1 MSTTHAALGVSL
13 GDFERA
19 WAEASVGGVSSDSVS
34 AQSLSAQSLS
44 AQSLSAQS
52 LSAPSLSAP
61 SLSGDAAG
69 MVDSGVLDVAAAMA
83 TLQRAVDAP
92 RVVIAGEIA
101 YRSQLI
107 LGTEGMA
114 RKAGYAKP
122 ALFLAELWTITVGEG
137 MRLCDVGLATRPR
150 TALDGTP
157 LPARCPVIASAIADG
172 TLGVDSAAVIV
183 RELDAASV
191 RCSTSAREVGEATL
205 VEMAGQYT
213 VADLRGLA
221 RQVRDRLDEDGAE
234 PRDELRHRKR
244 SCRFIT
250 LPDGMVRML
259 WDMPPELAGLA
270 KAAVDG
276 YVSRDLRRAK
286 DERRKTRGAQ
296 GDRAEGAGNPAEGDP
311 RGGDQGGS
319 GADNGCGGSLLDD
332 DDDDRT
338 LDQLRSDAAE
348 QVFHHVASCKG
359 HGGDIPSITM
369 VIRMS
374 VDALKTGLGIAEI
387 DGIDETIS
395 ASTARRM
402 AGEAGIIPAVLGGPS
417 EVLDFGKT
425 RRLFTTAQKLAFGE
439 RDGGCAFG
447 GCTAPPSYTEAHH
460 IIWWSTIEN
469 TDLDN
474 GILLCG
480 FHHHRIHDGGWE
492 IVFQHGVPYFIPP
505 PWINPGRTP
514 RRGGKVTLDAAA

>member
-1 MSTTHAALGVSL
+1 V
-13 GDFERA
+13 
-19 WAEASVGGVSSDSVS
+19 AEVFG
-34 AQSLSAQSLS
+34 
-44 AQSLSAQS
+44 
-52 LSAPSLSAP
+52 
-61 SLSGDAAG
+61 
-69 MVDSGVLDVAAAMA
+69 
-83 TLQRAVDAP
+83 
-92 RVVIAGEIA
+92 
-101 YRSQLI
+101 
-107 LGTEGMA
+107 
-114 RKAGYAKP
+114 
-122 ALFLAELWTITVGEG
+122 ITVGEA
-137 MRLCDVGLATRPR
+137 MRLCDVGLATRTP
-150 TALDGTP
+150 TAIDGTP
-157 LPARCPVIASAIADG
+157 LPARYPVVAAAITDG

-191 RCSTSAREVGEATL
+191 RCSASAREVGEAAL
-205 VEMAGQYT
+205 VELAGQYT

-234 PRDELRHRKR
+234 PRDELRRKKR

-259 WDMPPELAGLA
+259 WDMPPEVAGLA

-276 YVSRDLRRAK
+276 FVSRELRRAK
-286 DERRKTRGAQ
+286 DVRVEGQRGTVSGGPGGGKQ
-296 GDRAEGAGNPAEGDP
+296 GVGESGD
-311 RGGDQGGS
+311 GESGDGES
-319 GADNGCGGSLLDD
+319 GDGESGDGEHDSGCDGSLLG
-332 DDDDRT
+332 DDDRT

-359 HGGDIPSITM
+359 NGGDIPSITM
-369 VIRMS
+369 VIRMTKES
-374 VDALKTGLGIAEI
+374 LLTGLGIAEI
-387 DGIDETIS
+387 DGVNDTIS
-395 ASTARRM
+395 AGTARRM

-460 IIWWSTIEN
+460 IIWWSDVEN
-469 TDLDN
+469 TDFDN

-492 IVFQHGVPYFIPP
+492 IAFQHGVPYFIPP
-505 PWINPGRTP
+505 PWVDPGRTP
-514 RRGGKVTLDAAA
+514 RRGGKVLLEAAA